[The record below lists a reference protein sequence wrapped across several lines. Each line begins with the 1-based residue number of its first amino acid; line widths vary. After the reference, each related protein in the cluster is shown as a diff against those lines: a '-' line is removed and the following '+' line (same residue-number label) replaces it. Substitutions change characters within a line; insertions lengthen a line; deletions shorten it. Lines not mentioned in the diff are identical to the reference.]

1 LGRQYRITIEENGV
15 EFSFLKV
22 FQLKENSRYPA
33 ERLKE
38 IQEILSEKSEEI
50 FGVKTPKI
58 TRIEEI

>member
-1 LGRQYRITIEENGV
+1 V

-22 FQLKENSRYPA
+22 LQLKENSRYPA

-38 IQEILSEKSEEI
+38 IQEILGEKSQEI
-50 FGVKTPKI
+50 FGDKMPKI